1 MTKIQL
7 LELVLQSLIVPL
19 ILYAITVIRNYLMAR
34 TASAAVDRV
43 LYQAAEAATL
53 AVQKTSQT
61 YVDNMRRSGQWTQ
74 ETQQAAFNQA
84 MQVVKSL
91 LTVEGTELL
100 AQVVG
105 DVNAYL
111 TALIE
116 AAVREGKQ
124 YYNPHTN
131 AERG

>member
-7 LELVLQSLIVPL
+7 LELVIQSLIVPL